1 MRSAHSRCSDAWMII
16 SPSSIKRFMGKMAY
30 NVHLKNVSKMDV
42 AKVIFKDEYG
52 RSNRKAIIRRFIE
65 EARLTPAGAS
75 TYYQLL
81 KTAK

>member
-1 MRSAHSRCSDAWMII
+1 
-16 SPSSIKRFMGKMAY
+16 MGKMAY

-42 AKVIFKDEYG
+42 AKIIFKDEYG
-52 RSNRKAIIRRFIE
+52 RSNRKVIIRRFIE

-81 KTAK
+81 KSNM